1 MIKGTIYITSDINL
15 CLSNLNVC
23 KTIIVADDIDNYF
36 IPDKI
41 GGSLLLPPYEALAAI
56 IDDDDEKFRYEYLT
70 YLNTNP
76 TVNKFIDIILQAL
89 IAGTNIILFIEPEGP
104 NFIMGL
110 KEYFLSSFGILLG
123 DQSNPFEF
131 NPNYIPIILNRLYA
145 DDSIDKEYY
154 LKLYPLEIPFDQF
167 TVRKLAYDSGLIFNN
182 DLDTG
187 IHFKKLSKI
196 LKNGGLIQGVVKRLE

>member
-23 KTIIVADDIDNYF
+23 KTIIIAEDIDNYF

-89 IAGTNIILFIEPEGP
+89 IAGTNIILFI
-104 NFIMGL
+104 
-110 KEYFLSSFGILLG
+110 
-123 DQSNPFEF
+123 
-131 NPNYIPIILNRLYA
+131 
-145 DDSIDKEYY
+145 
-154 LKLYPLEIPFDQF
+154 
-167 TVRKLAYDSGLIFNN
+167 
-182 DLDTG
+182 
-187 IHFKKLSKI
+187 
-196 LKNGGLIQGVVKRLE
+196 

>member
-1 MIKGTIYITSDINL
+1 
-15 CLSNLNVC
+15 
-23 KTIIVADDIDNYF
+23 
-36 IPDKI
+36 
-41 GGSLLLPPYEALAAI
+41 
-56 IDDDDEKFRYEYLT
+56 
-70 YLNTNP
+70 
-76 TVNKFIDIILQAL
+76 
-89 IAGTNIILFIEPEGP
+89 
-104 NFIMGL
+104 MGL

-182 DLDTG
+182 DLDAG